1 MKKFTSILVTGGTGT
16 FGNEFVRQL
25 LRNSEYEKIVIFS
38 RDEFKQFHME
48 KELLREF
55 PAESSRLRFFIGDV
69 RDLKRLEMAFNGID
83 VVVHAAAMKQVP
95 ACEYNPFE
103 AIKTNVIGAQNI
115 VEASIKCNVK
125 KVIALSTDKAVN
137 PANLYGGTKLLS
149 DRLFI
154 AANNYG
160 AKKTIFS
167 VVRYGNIVGSR
178 GSIIPLAIDLAKK
191 GNKLLLTDSRM
202 TRFWMTIDKA
212 VNLVLRAIDESNGG
226 ELFVAKNPSF
236 RVVELLEAICPECE
250 IENIGIRPGEK
261 LHETLI
267 SFEESRNLS
276 DHGDYFIVR
285 FDDSFTHDNIN
296 STSVKNNDV
305 KEWEYTSKNNQEYL
319 SFEQLS
325 EFISKFKIHNH

>member
-1 MKKFTSILVTGGTGT
+1 
-16 FGNEFVRQL
+16 
-25 LRNSEYEKIVIFS
+25 
-38 RDEFKQFHME
+38 
-48 KELLREF
+48 
-55 PAESSRLRFFIGDV
+55 
-69 RDLKRLEMAFNGID
+69 
-83 VVVHAAAMKQVP
+83 
-95 ACEYNPFE
+95 
-103 AIKTNVIGAQNI
+103 
-115 VEASIKCNVK
+115 
-125 KVIALSTDKAVN
+125 VN

-236 RVVELLEAICPECE
+236 RVAELLEAICPECE
-250 IENIGIRPGEK
+250 IETIGIRPGEK

-267 SFEESRNLS
+267 SFEESRNIT
-276 DHGDYFIVR
+276 DAGEYYVVGFE
-285 FDDSFTHDNIN
+285 DSITHNNSN
-296 STSVKNNDV
+296 STSVKNSAL

-319 SFEQLS
+319 SLNQLRG
-325 EFISKFKIHNH
+325 FILDLKD